1 LINKIKKNKIIE
13 FATEFDFIDLPS
25 PARLD
30 VPQWWKDGEFW
41 LDNKLVVENYSASKG
56 MKQCIPFFDPLISGY
71 LIKTWT
77 DILVEF
83 DNNVPKLSWA
93 SKPDPINIRLDARNK
108 TIPTPIGC
116 YPDQMVWQFPFFVK
130 TPPGYSCIIT
140 HPFNRHDLP
149 FLGLTGIVDTDSP
162 LYPGNYPFFLKHG
175 FTGVIPKG
183 TPIAQ
188 IIPFKRDDWKKVE
201 NKKIIEEGQ
210 LNEKKSNSVFSG
222 FYKKNFWKKK
232 KYE

>member
-41 LDNKLVVENYSASKG
+41 LDGKLVVENYSSSRG
-56 MKQCIPFFDPLISGY
+56 VKQCVPFLDPLMSGY
-71 LIKTWT
+71 LMKTWT
-77 DILVEF
+77 DILVEI
-83 DNNVPKLSWA
+83 DDGVPKLSWA
-93 SKPDPINIRLDARNK
+93 TQPDPINIRKDARNK
-108 TIPTPIGC
+108 TVPIPIGC
-116 YPDQMVWQFPFFVK
+116 YSDHMVWNFPFYVK
-130 TPPGYSCIIT
+130 TQQGYSCMIT

-149 FLGLTGIVDTDSP
+149 FVGLTGIVDTDSP
-162 LYPGNYPFFLKHG
+162 IYPGRYPFFLKQG

-183 TPIAQ
+183 TPFAQ
-188 IIPFKRDDWKKVE
+188 IIPFKRDNWKSIE
-201 NKKIIEEGQ
+201 NKEIIKEGQ
-210 LNEKKSNSVFSG
+210 INMKKSQSVFSG
-222 FYKKNFWKKK
+222 FYKKNRWEKK